1 MRGDSLG
8 GSASGPL
15 IRVLGPVSLQSVRAA
30 EEVPSLLGPRLRR
43 LLAAL
48 AARANTVVPVDTVAD
63 ALWGDEQPG
72 APEAALHTL
81 VSRLRAALRTVTSEQ
96 AEDDTPALLTRAPGY
111 VLRVGPTDLDAALF
125 EMLARRGRSEL
136 AEDPASAVLSLTE
149 ALALWRGPAYAEF
162 ADEDFVRPEA
172 ARLDEQHASGTED
185 YADALLAVDRP
196 GDAIPLLES
205 LLAREALLE
214 RALGQLMLAR
224 YRCGQQGEALDV
236 FRSYQEL
243 LADELGLDPSPSLQR
258 LHQDILRQHPDLDA
272 SPVPAQ
278 PVERKSEDPAAPP
291 EGSAPRAGNLPA
303 VPPVLIGRDP
313 DLDALADAA
322 RPGSVL
328 TLVGPGGVGKTTLA
342 TRLGVDIADRFTDGA
357 WFCDLSSLTSE
368 DDLPLAVMSSLDLRT
383 TAGTDHTA
391 SLLAHL
397 RSRCLLLI
405 LDNCEHV
412 LGSAATLTQDV
423 HRGCP
428 DVAVLATSRAALE
441 VTDEW
446 VWPVPPLSLPAP
458 GSLGGVADMADV
470 AAAPAVQLFVARTRR
485 RVEYFELGDRNA
497 EAVAEICRRLDGLPL
512 AIELAAAR
520 MGAISPTDLV
530 ERLSWR
536 FRLLHGGV
544 RTGSERHRTLRAL
557 IDWSFDLLDEDH
569 QRVFAVLSVF
579 AGSFALQDA
588 ERLVLAVPGLAPSFD
603 DAQVADIVLGLV
615 DRSMLSVSRD
625 DHRRRY
631 SLLETLRAYG
641 RQQLEADPLLHA
653 AQQAHA
659 QMVVGLTTDAAARLY
674 GPDHVAASSTISGYL
689 DELRAAH
696 AWATTNDLELAARLV
711 GSLMLY
717 VEHRMPVE
725 VQQWAER
732 TIRAAEV
739 DGPPPGLAGVYA
751 VAAACARFTGD
762 LSHAAQLADR
772 GLQLSNEPVTTGYL
786 RTLLAEVA
794 LFEGRLDDV
803 ERHRREVELLATTA
817 ELGAVALL
825 AELLGPLV
833 AAYRGDG
840 ASASGLAEELES
852 RAAEQGAGPIEAWA
866 RYLRAE
872 ALLDTDPERAADLLD
887 GALELARDQ
896 GDRYAS
902 GVAMV
907 SAASVRGRHGDP
919 EAAVPLYRDVI
930 EHWSSLG
937 DWTHQW
943 TSLRGVV
950 EVLLRLGR
958 DEDAALLRGG
968 LVDRTMAAPIFGPD
982 AERMAAAEALLRQRL
997 GDDLFSELSARG
1009 ARMGD
1014 DDVVS
1019 FARHALTPASPGRS
1033 GDQRRR

>member
-1 MRGDSLG
+1 
-8 GSASGPL
+8 
-15 IRVLGPVSLQSVRAA
+15 V
-30 EEVPSLLGPRLRR
+30 
-43 LLAAL
+43 
-48 AARANTVVPVDTVAD
+48 
-63 ALWGDEQPG
+63 
-72 APEAALHTL
+72 
-81 VSRLRAALRTVTSEQ
+81 
-96 AEDDTPALLTRAPGY
+96 LTRAPGY
-111 VLRVGPTDLDAALF
+111 VLRVRPTDLDAALF

-136 AEDPASAVLSLTE
+136 AEEPDAAVRSLTE

-172 ARLDEQHASGTED
+172 ARLDELHAVGAED

-205 LLAREALLE
+205 LLARESLRE
-214 RALGQLMLAR
+214 RALGQLMTAR
-224 YRCGQQGEALDV
+224 YRCRQQVEALNV
-236 FRSYQEL
+236 FRAYQER
-243 LADELGLDPSPSLQR
+243 LADELGLDPSPGLQR
-258 LHQDILRQHPDLDA
+258 LQRDILRQDPGLDA
-272 SPVPAQ
+272 SPVSAQ
-278 PVERKSEDPAAPP
+278 PVERPGEADPVTPPKS
-291 EGSAPRAGNLPA
+291 SAPRTGNLPA
-303 VPPVLIGRDP
+303 VPPALIGRDA

-322 RPGSVL
+322 RPGCVL
-328 TLVGPGGVGKTTLA
+328 TLVGPGGVGKTSLA
-342 TRLGVDIADRFTDGA
+342 TRLGVDIADRFEDGA
-357 WFCDLSSLTSE
+357 WFCDLSSLTDE
-368 DDLPLAVMSSLDLRT
+368 DDLALAVMSSLDLRT
-383 TAGTDHTA
+383 TASTDHTA

-397 RSRCLLLI
+397 RSRCLLLV

-412 LGSAATLTQDV
+412 LNSAATLTQDV

-428 DVAVLATSRAALE
+428 DVALLATSRAPLE
-441 VTDEW
+441 VADER

-458 GSLGGVADMADV
+458 ASPEDVAYAADV
-470 AAAPAVQLFVARTRR
+470 AAAPAVQLFVDRTRR
-485 RVEYFELGDRNA
+485 RVESFELGDRNA

-520 MGAISPTDLV
+520 MGAISPADLV
-530 ERLSWR
+530 DRLSWR
-536 FRLLHGGV
+536 FRLLRGGV
-544 RTGSERHRTLRAL
+544 RSGSERHRTLRAL

-569 QRVFAVLSVF
+569 KRVFAVLSVF

-588 ERLVLAVPGLAPSFD
+588 ERLVLAVPELASSFD
-603 DAQVADIVLGLV
+603 DARVADIVLGLV
-615 DRSMLSVSRD
+615 DRSMVSVSRD
-625 DHRRRY
+625 DDRRTY
-631 SLLETLRAYG
+631 WLLETLRAYG

-653 AQQAHA
+653 AHQAHA
-659 QMVVGLTTDAAARLY
+659 RMVVDLTTDAAGGLY
-674 GPDHVAASSTISGYL
+674 GPDHVAASSWISGYL

-696 AWATTNDLELAARLV
+696 AWALTNDLELAARLV

-725 VQQWAER
+725 VQRWAER

-739 DGPPPGLAGVYA
+739 DDPPPGLAGVYA
-751 VAAACARFTGD
+751 VAAAGARFAGD
-762 LSHAAQLADR
+762 LSHAAELADR
-772 GLQLSNEPVTTGYL
+772 GLQLSQEPVTTGYL

-803 ERHRREVELLATTA
+803 EHHRREVESLATTA

-825 AELLGPLV
+825 AELLRPLV

-840 ASASGLAEELES
+840 ASASGLAEDLES

-887 GALELARDQ
+887 GALELAREQ

-958 DEDAALLRGG
+958 HEDAAVLRGG
-968 LVDRTMAAPIFGPD
+968 LVDRTTAAPIFGPD
-982 AERMAAAEALLRQRL
+982 AERMAAAETLLRQRL

-1009 ARMGD
+1009 ARLGD
-1014 DDVVS
+1014 DGVVS
-1019 FARHALTPASPGRS
+1019 FARHALAAASPSGPGQRGISAGGRTGRS
-1033 GDQRRR
+1033 